1 MPKTSIT
8 VLCENTAGGIFG
20 VLGEHGFAALIERD
34 GRSMLFDTGQGHT
47 LAHNACALQT
57 DLSRVDTVIL
67 SHGHYD
73 HTGGLPQVLFPPRGV
88 EVIAH
93 PEVFGE
99 KYAELETAQGTQR
112 SFIGLKYTRP
122 YLETGLQSRFRLL
135 RECTEVA
142 PGVYFSGEVPR
153 RTSFEEPDRRL
164 KVRQGESIQPDPFVD
179 DASLLLE
186 TDKGPVVLL
195 GCAHAGMI
203 NILEHFAEQTGHRRF
218 HAVIGGTHLGFHGQ
232 SGPLDQTLAALEAYS
247 PDLVAVSHCTGQAV
261 AAICA
266 QRFADRFAFA
276 NAGWSHAF

>member
-1 MPKTSIT
+1 MARTTIT
-8 VLCENTAGGIFG
+8 ILCENTAGGIFG

-47 LAHNACALQT
+47 LAHNAQALQK
-57 DLSRVDTVIL
+57 DLTRVDTVVL

-88 EVIAH
+88 ELIAH

-99 KYAELETAQGTQR
+99 KYAELETAEGTQR
-112 SFIGLKYTRP
+112 TFIGLKYRRA
-122 YLETGLQSRFRLL
+122 YLETSCSSRFRLL
-135 RECTEVA
+135 RECTEIA
-142 PGVYFSGEVPR
+142 PGVHFSGEVPR
-153 RTSFEEPDRRL
+153 RTAFEEPDRRL
-164 KVRQGESIQPDPFVD
+164 KAMAGGSLQPDPFLD

-186 TDKGPVVLL
+186 TDSGPVVLL

-232 SGPLDQTLAALEAYS
+232 SGPLEETLEALERFG
-247 PDLVAVSHCTGQAV
+247 PELIAVSHCTGQPV
-261 AAICA
+261 AALCA
-266 QRFADRFAFA
+266 QRFTDRFAFA
-276 NAGWSHAF
+276 NAGWQHTF